1 MNLDS
6 FMGEAEKT
14 GGPDVNI
21 IDASQL
27 IIATVMANF
36 EPDEVNE
43 AMLRHLIFDTMRNNV
58 KKFKAEYPETIIAF
72 DDSKDG
78 YWRRDLAWYYK
89 KNRSISKEE
98 SKWDW
103 DALFGFI
110 NKIVDE
116 MLTVY
121 PGVKMIKIG
130 KTEADDIIA
139 ILTKLFTDQGRC
151 VMISSS
157 DSDFT
162 QLHKFKGVKQYSPAQ
177 KKSVKPKNGSPKHDL
192 FYKIIKGDGK
202 DGVAGIKCRSTYVID
217 RVEGERA
224 PPCSAKWIESLVQ
237 SEDPRAALEN
247 EEWQKRWDENVKLLD
262 LSQIP
267 DHVAEKILTSYN
279 NCTVNPRG
287 KLYSYFVK
295 NRLTK
300 LLTKVNQF

>member
-1 MNLDS
+1 MNLDD
-6 FMGEAEKT
+6 FMGGADNK

-36 EPDEVNE
+36 KPEDVNE
-43 AMLRHLIFDTMRNNV
+43 SMLRHLILDTMRNNV
-58 KKFKAEYPETIIAF
+58 KKFRKDYPETIIAF

-78 YWRRDLAWYYK
+78 YWRRDIAPYYK
-89 KNRSISKEE
+89 RNRTLSKED
-98 SKWDW
+98 SPWDW
-103 DALFGFI
+103 DALFGHI

-116 MLTVY
+116 MLNVY
-121 PGVKMIKIG
+121 PGVKMIKIS

-139 ILTKLFTDQGRC
+139 VLTKMFTEQGRC

-162 QLHKFKGVKQYSPAQ
+162 QLHKYKGVKQFSPAQ
-177 KKSVKPKNGSPKHDL
+177 KKQVKPKNGSPKHDL

-202 DGVAGIKCRSTYVID
+202 DGVAGIKCRPTYVID

-224 PPCSAKWIESLVQ
+224 PSCSSKWIESLVQ

-247 EEWQKRWDENVKLLD
+247 EEWQKRWDENVQLLD
-262 LSQIP
+262 LTKIP
-267 DHVAEKILTSYN
+267 DFVAEKILTAYN
-279 NCTVNPRG
+279 NQQVNPKG

-295 NRLTK
+295 NRLTN
-300 LLTKVNQF
+300 LLKKINEF